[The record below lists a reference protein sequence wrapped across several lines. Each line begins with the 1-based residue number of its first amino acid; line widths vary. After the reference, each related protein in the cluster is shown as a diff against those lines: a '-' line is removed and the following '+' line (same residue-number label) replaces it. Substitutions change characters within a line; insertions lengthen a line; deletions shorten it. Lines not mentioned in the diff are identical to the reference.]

1 MGAILVMGGWFWNPF
16 TDYGSKSKDYR
27 GYKRR

>member
-1 MGAILVMGGWFWNPF
+1 MGATLVMGGWFWNTF